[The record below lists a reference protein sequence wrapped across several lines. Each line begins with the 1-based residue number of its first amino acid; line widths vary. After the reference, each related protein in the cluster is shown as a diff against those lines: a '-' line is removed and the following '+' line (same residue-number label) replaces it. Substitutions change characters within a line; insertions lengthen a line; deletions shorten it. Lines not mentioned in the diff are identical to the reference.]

1 MQKIKSE
8 YPVLKVIILILTLLI
23 GSLFVNSCSLINS
36 YPEDFSV
43 NNTTYISE
51 DNNYV
56 LKFKETNGTL
66 RNKKTDITIEFD
78 YYYDSGIIIGNYE
91 EIVLKDDEQI
101 IENKELVFAYV
112 YEEILYCQ
120 FLHQLFKLN

>member
-8 YPVLKVIILILTLLI
+8 HPVLKVIILILTLLI

-36 YPEDFSV
+36 YPQDFSV
-43 NNTTYISE
+43 INKAYISE

-66 RNKKTDITIEFD
+66 RNKKTDIIIEFD
-78 YYYDSGIIIGNYE
+78 YYYESGIIIGNYE
-91 EIVLKDDEQI
+91 EIIQKDDEQI

>member
-8 YPVLKVIILILTLLI
+8 HPVLKVIILILTLLI

-36 YPEDFSV
+36 YPQDFSV
-43 NNTTYISE
+43 TNKAYISE

-66 RNKKTDITIEFD
+66 RNKKTDIIIEFD

-91 EIVLKDDEQI
+91 EIVEKNNEKI

>member
-1 MQKIKSE
+1 MNTIKSSH
-8 YPVLKVIILILTLLI
+8 PVLKVIILILTLLI

-36 YPEDFSV
+36 YPKDFSV
-43 NNTTYISE
+43 INKAYISE

-66 RNKKTDITIEFD
+66 RNKKTDIIIEFD
-78 YYYDSGIIIGNYE
+78 YYYESGIIIGNYE
-91 EIVLKDDEQI
+91 EIVQKDDEQI

>member
-8 YPVLKVIILILTLLI
+8 HPVLKVMILILTLLI

-36 YPEDFSV
+36 YPQDFSV
-43 NNTTYISE
+43 INKAYISE

-66 RNKKTDITIEFD
+66 RNKKTDIIIEFD
-78 YYYDSGIIIGNYE
+78 YYYESGIIIGNYE
-91 EIVLKDDEQI
+91 EIVEKNNETI

>member
-8 YPVLKVIILILTLLI
+8 HPVLKVIILILTLLI

-36 YPEDFSV
+36 YPQDFSV
-43 NNTTYISE
+43 TNKAYISE

-66 RNKKTDITIEFD
+66 RNKKTDIIIEFD

-91 EIVLKDDEQI
+91 EIVEKNNETI